1 VVTPRSLLGWLQV
14 TGAVITRRPH
24 ATVEHFQC
32 RSIEVRAERP
42 LHVHLDGDPAGTAQV
57 LKVHV
62 DPLALLIRVPG

>member
-1 VVTPRSLLGWLQV
+1 
-14 TGAVITRRPH
+14 VITRRPH

-42 LHVHLDGDPAGTAQV
+42 LHVQLDGDPAGTAQV